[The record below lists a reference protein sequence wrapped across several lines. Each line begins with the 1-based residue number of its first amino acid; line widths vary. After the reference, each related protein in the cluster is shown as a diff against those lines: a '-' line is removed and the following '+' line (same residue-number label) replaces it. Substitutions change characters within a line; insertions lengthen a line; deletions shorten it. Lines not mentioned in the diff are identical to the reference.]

1 MYICQPTFTN
11 MKAIIGQRIK
21 NSRVHKGL
29 SLQEVADEIGV
40 TKQMISKYEQGKS
53 VPTSEK
59 LIALSKLFHQKVD
72 YFFRKPEVIIG
83 EINFRKKSKFGAKKV
98 SALKEEIRIQIENY
112 LYIENICE
120 VSNAFQNPLLNSI
133 INSEETVKTA
143 VTTLRAYWNIGQ
155 DAIHN
160 IIDLLEDNHIKV
172 IEIED
177 ESGNFDGLATIID
190 SKYHIIVI
198 AKAMPIERKRFTLLH
213 ELGHLLLPIGNLE
226 TKQQERYC
234 NVFASEMLLSET
246 NVLNEFGRQRSRIA
260 FEELKNVQEKYGISI
275 SAIVYKLGETKI
287 MSQER
292 VKRFYQQL
300 NFDTELK
307 QVTEQSRYDGLAH
320 SNRYE
325 NLVYRAVSEELIS
338 MSKAS
343 SLLQVSLGELKNK
356 LTANIR

>member
-1 MYICQPTFTN
+1 MES
-11 MKAIIGQRIK
+11 IIGQRIR

-29 SLQEVADEIGV
+29 SMQEVADNIGV
-40 TKQMISKYEQGKS
+40 SKQMINKYEQGIS
-53 VPTSEK
+53 MPTSDK
-59 LIALSKLFHQKVD
+59 LIALSKLFQQKVD
-72 YFFRKPEVIIG
+72 YFFRKPEVSIG
-83 EINFRKKSKFGAKKV
+83 EISFRKKSKFGAKKV

-120 VSNAFQNPLLNSI
+120 VSNAFENPLAN
-133 INSEETVKTA
+133 NTMESEAAVKTA
-143 VTTLRAYWNIGQ
+143 VSILRAYWNIGQ

-177 ESGNFDGLATIID
+177 ESGSFDGLATVID
-190 SKYHIIVI
+190 DKYHIIVV

-213 ELGHLLLPIGNLE
+213 ELGHLLLPISHLE
-226 TKQQERYC
+226 IKQQERFC
-234 NVFASEMLLSET
+234 NVFASEMLLSEA
-246 NVLNEFGRQRSRIA
+246 NVLNEFGKQRSRISL
-260 FEELKNVQEKYGISI
+260 EELKNVQEKYGISI

-300 NFDTELK
+300 NFDAELK
-307 QVTEQSRYDGLAH
+307 RVTEQSRYDGLAY

-343 SLLQVSLGELKNK
+343 SLLQISLDELKNK

>member
-1 MYICQPTFTN
+1 MES
-11 MKAIIGQRIK
+11 IIGKRIR

-29 SLQEVADEIGV
+29 SMQEVADNIGV
-40 TKQMISKYEQGKS
+40 SKQMINKYEQGKS
-53 VPTSEK
+53 MPTSDK
-59 LIALSKLFHQKVD
+59 LIALSKLFQQKVD
-72 YFFRKPEVIIG
+72 YFFRKPEVTIG
-83 EINFRKKSKFGAKKV
+83 EISFRKKSKFGAKKV

-120 VSNAFQNPLLNSI
+120 VSNAFQNPL
-133 INSEETVKTA
+133 INKPIHSEADVKTA
-143 VTTLRAYWNIGQ
+143 VSTLRAFWNIGQ

-172 IEIED
+172 IEIDD
-177 ESGNFDGLATIID
+177 ESGSFDGLATIID
-190 SKYHIIVI
+190 DKYHIIVI
-198 AKAMPIERKRFTLLH
+198 AKGMPIERKRFTLLH
-213 ELGHLLLPIGNLE
+213 ELGHLLLPIGHLE
-226 TKQQERYC
+226 IKQQERFC
-234 NVFASEMLLSET
+234 NVFASEMLLSEE
-246 NVLNEFGRQRSRIA
+246 NVFNEFGKQRSRIA
-260 FEELKNVQEKYGISI
+260 LEELKNVQEKYGISI

-287 MSQER
+287 MSQDR

-307 QVTEQSRYDGLAH
+307 KLTEQSRYDGLAH

-343 SLLQVSLGELKNK
+343 SLLQISLDKLKNK